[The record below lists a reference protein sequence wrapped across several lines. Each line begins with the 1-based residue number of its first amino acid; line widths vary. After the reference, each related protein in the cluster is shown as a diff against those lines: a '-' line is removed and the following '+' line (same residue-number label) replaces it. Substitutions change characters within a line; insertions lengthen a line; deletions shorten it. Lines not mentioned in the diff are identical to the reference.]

1 MNNEEKRE
9 YWKKHYETH
18 KDYYKN
24 YRESH
29 KEDRKKYREIY
40 KEYNKKYCKKYY
52 ENHKEEK
59 REYCKNYRET
69 HKDKYL
75 ERSKKYYESNKDLV
89 LKFNKYRRYFRKNF
103 SRFITLK
110 NFVTIM
116 KLEDEWLK
124 KSIMTKLG
132 KGTIDQDEAIMLSGM
147 TFTED
152 DQKEMN
158 EWWNICRCKSALYRK
173 DLYIHNH

>member
-1 MNNEEKRE
+1 MAKEKNKE
-9 YWKKHYETH
+9 YWKKYYETH
-18 KDYYKN
+18 KEK
-24 YRESH
+24 R
-29 KEDRKKYREIY
+29 KRQIKKYHEAHKDHY
-40 KEYNKKYCKKYY
+40 KKYY
-52 ENHKEEK
+52 E
-59 REYCKNYRET
+59 T
-69 HKDKYL
+69 H
-75 ERSKKYYESNKDLV
+75 KDLV
-89 LKFNKYRRYFRKNF
+89 LKFNKYRRYFYKKF
-103 SRFITLK
+103 YRFITLK

-152 DQKEMN
+152 DEKEMN